1 MDLVS
6 GPPSVVGVVLWSSA
20 LDMGFWANR
29 VKVTCTS
36 PWQQCILC
44 RLNTQSSTY
53 YSSPYDVVDYLETK
67 GNAWSP
73 DFSSLW
79 RRYICMVC
87 VCVCFAMQIEY
98 PKTPHEFFSMWSPC
112 ALVSS
117 PLKCWQFLN
126 LADSI
131 FNECGLILFCY
142 FFLLLEKSK

>member
-6 GPPSVVGVVLWSSA
+6 GPPFVVGVVLWSSA

-87 VCVCFAMQIEY
+87 VCVFCHANWIPQNTSRIFFHVKSMCISKLSTEMLTIFKFSRQYFQWMWTYSIFAI
-98 PKTPHEFFSMWSPC
+98 FFSS
-112 ALVSS
+112 
-117 PLKCWQFLN
+117 
-126 LADSI
+126 
-131 FNECGLILFCY
+131 
-142 FFLLLEKSK
+142 